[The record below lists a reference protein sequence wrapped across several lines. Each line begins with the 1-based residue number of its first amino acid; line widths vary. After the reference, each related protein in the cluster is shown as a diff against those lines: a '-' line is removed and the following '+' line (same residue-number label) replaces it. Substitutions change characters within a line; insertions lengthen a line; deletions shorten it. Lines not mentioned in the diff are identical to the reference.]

1 MELVASV
8 RGRENYFRQETTM
21 KRLPLLLAVLGVL
34 CAGSVM
40 RGQEA
45 EDRTLLN
52 WAQMHAIID
61 EASGERA
68 MHHVLELVPYQRVRS
83 PEEYSG
89 HMREAEMM
97 VKFAKEY
104 GYSNVEIEDFPTQ
117 GRDWRASK
125 AQLWMVQPTLEKLYD
140 VYDVAI
146 SVCSGSETGDVTA
159 EVVDVG
165 LGSRESDYAGKDV
178 TGKIVL
184 GSAGATNLQR
194 LGVFGHGAV
203 GVISYTVLFP
213 DDQPD
218 ISLSQGISTTA
229 PEGKHPGFGWAV
241 SARMGR
247 NLSARLQR
255 GDKISMRSV
264 VQSET
269 YPGRLEVVHAMI
281 PGDGSTEQAIVVS
294 AHLFEGYIKD
304 GANDDNS
311 GCAVTLEM
319 GRTIIQL
326 VREGK
331 IPRPKRAIHFLW
343 VPEISGTNAWLN
355 AHADMAKRFIADL
368 NFDMEGLGLARGGSM
383 WVLLRTPDTT
393 PSYINDVAQSVMEVI
408 SNTNRQR
415 VRYRAHGYDFSV
427 PVLSANGTRDP
438 FYTWTSQHYGSSD
451 HVTYM
456 QHGIPAIIFST
467 WPDPWYHSSQ
477 DTPDKL
483 DSTQFKRV
491 AVVGAA
497 AAEILSSAD
506 DTMAARITAESL
518 GRGSERLGEA
528 QRKGLGY
535 LADAV
540 QGDEQLYSAYK
551 DALNAV
557 NHQAEI
563 EKAVI
568 GSTTI
573 LYLKQSMPD
582 RVFIEQQ
589 RQIIDKHAEILN
601 AQLTGYYS
609 DTAEH
614 KWGQLMRK
622 LDMTDAEK
630 LAARTFLERV
640 PAPAGGRGG
649 AGGGGGGGGRGG
661 ATPSRIP
668 QHMNAELSILIN
680 QKKSVLEIRDFL
692 SGEFEPLPLADLMDY
707 FQAQEKAGA
716 VKLVVQPEPPPPPA
730 TKGKKPTKKKGAGN
744 Y

>member
-1 MELVASV
+1 
-8 RGRENYFRQETTM
+8 M
-21 KRLPLLLAVLGVL
+21 KRVPLFLAVLGVL
-34 CAGSVM
+34 CAGSVL

-52 WAQMHAIID
+52 WTQMHAIID

-68 MHHVLELVPYQRVRS
+68 MHHVLELVPYQRVRA

-89 HMREAEMM
+89 NMREAEMM

-104 GYSNVEIEDFPTQ
+104 GYQNVEIENFPTQ
-117 GRDWRASK
+117 GRDWHASK
-125 AQLWMVQPTLEKLYD
+125 AQLWMTQPTLEKLYD

-146 SVCSGSETGDVTA
+146 SICSGSETGDVTA
-159 EVVDVG
+159 ELVDVG

-184 GSAGATNLQR
+184 GSAGATALQR
-194 LGVFGHGAV
+194 LAVFGHGAV
-203 GVISYTVLFP
+203 GVISYNVLFP

-218 ISLSQGISTTA
+218 ISLSQGIAATA
-229 PEGKHPGFGWAV
+229 PEGKHAGFGWAV

-247 NLSARLQR
+247 GLSARLQR
-255 GDKISMRSV
+255 GDKISLRSI

-269 YPGRLEVVHAMI
+269 SPGRLQVVHAMI
-281 PGDGSTEQAIVVS
+281 PGDGSTDQAIVVS
-294 AHLFEGYIKD
+294 AHLFEGYLKD

-319 GRTIIQL
+319 GRTIIEL
-326 VREGK
+326 VRQGK

-355 AHADMAKRFIADL
+355 AHPDTAKHFIADL
-368 NFDMEGLGLARGGSM
+368 NFDMEGLGLARGGSL

-427 PVLSANGTRDP
+427 PVLSANGSRDP
-438 FYTWTSQHYGSSD
+438 FYTWTSKHYGSSD

-483 DSTQFKRV
+483 DATQFKRV
-491 AVVGAA
+491 AVVGVA
-497 AAEILSSAD
+497 AAEILAAAD
-506 DTMAARITAESL
+506 DAMAARITAESL

-535 LADAV
+535 LADAP
-540 QGDEQLYSAYK
+540 GDGGHLLDAYR
-551 DALNAV
+551 DALITVQHQSEVERAV
-557 NHQAEI
+557 
-563 EKAVI
+563 V
-568 GSTTI
+568 GSTSV
-573 LYLKQSMPD
+573 LYGNAAGAQQNLQAQQSLISMTSTSLQNELKAYYQS
-582 RVFIEQQ
+582 QAQ
-589 RQIIDKHAEILN
+589 RMGI
-601 AQLTGYYS
+601 
-609 DTAEH
+609 TATEPM
-614 KWGQLMRK
+614 L
-622 LDMTDAEK
+622 TDAEK
-630 LAARTFLERV
+630 LAARTFPESV
-640 PAPAGGRGG
+640 QAAGGRGG
-649 AGGGGGGGGRGG
+649 AGGGGGGGGGRGG
-661 ATPSRIP
+661 AAPSRIP
-668 QHMNAELSILIN
+668 QHMNAELNILIR
-680 QKKSVLEIRDFL
+680 QKKSVLEIRNFL
-692 SGEFEPLPLADLMDY
+692 SGEFEPLPLADLVDY

-716 VKLVVQPEPPPPPA
+716 MKLVVQPELPPPP
-730 TKGKKPTKKKGAGN
+730 TKGTKPAKKIKTPSKK
-744 Y
+744 